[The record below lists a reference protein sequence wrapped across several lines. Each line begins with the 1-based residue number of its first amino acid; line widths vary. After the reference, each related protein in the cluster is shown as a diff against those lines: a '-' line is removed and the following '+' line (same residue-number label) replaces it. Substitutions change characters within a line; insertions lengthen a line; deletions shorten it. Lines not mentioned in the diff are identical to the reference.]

1 MRKRAVYCTVKVTGG
16 FEPGGKLR
24 TVGSPKMTHMDPPV
38 EDRFPRSCGKVLAHG
53 AGWVRMDL
61 THNPAGGLT
70 RAFYRLRVRLY

>member
-1 MRKRAVYCTVKVTGG
+1 
-16 FEPGGKLR
+16 
-24 TVGSPKMTHMDPPV
+24 MDPPV

-53 AGWVRMDL
+53 AGWVRIGL